1 MKSKKSVPE
10 RLFMEDK
17 LKELSGKGVEFVK
30 YQFTDMQGNMREVT
44 LTIGEIK
51 GIGSTSVDGSS
62 VFGKIIPPTESDML
76 LVPDCSTLTMVPWSR
91 DTARVICNVF
101 YPPEREGGKMI
112 PFEGCC
118 RGILADL
125 EKLARKVLTN
135 HLNEIF
141 LPRTLSD
148 NYKYYNML

>member
-1 MKSKKSVPE
+1 MKVRKRGIGSFV
-10 RLFMEDK
+10 MEDK
-17 LKELSGKGVEFVK
+17 LKELSGQGVEFVK

-76 LVPDCSTLTMVPWSR
+76 LVPDCSTLTMVPWSS

-101 YPPEREGGKMI
+101 YPPDSEGGKMI
-112 PFEGCC
+112 F
-118 RGILADL
+118 
-125 EKLARKVLTN
+125 
-135 HLNEIF
+135 
-141 LPRTLSD
+141 
-148 NYKYYNML
+148 

>member
-17 LKELSGKGVEFVK
+17 LKELSVKGVEFVK

-51 GIGSTSVDGSS
+51 GTGSTSVDGSS

-91 DTARVICNVF
+91 DTARVIFNVF
-101 YPPEREGGKMI
+101 YPPDSEGGKMI
-112 PFEGCC
+112 TFERCC
-118 RGILADL
+118 RSILPNV
-125 EKLARKVLTN
+125 EKMAKKVLIK
-135 HLNEIF
+135 HSDAIF
-141 LPRTLSD
+141 PKKKID
-148 NYKYYNML
+148 HIH